1 MANHDEVAK
10 DIEELNRLCQLTT
23 RPYVIQLLQQ
33 EAEKLQ
39 QSNISSVKPVDGG
52 EEQLSSDIENSCTDA
67 AAASTET
74 SSQHSSTAKTDSATA
89 TNPCIAVARSAP
101 QRYYKEITTYAWDQ
115 SDKFMKLYVTLKG
128 VQTLDKELVKT
139 EYTTKSFSLRVENLD
154 GSNYVCRVAGL
165 WGSIIPDKC
174 HHKVKTDTVLL
185 MLKKEEDSKTWPYL
199 TEREDKKKTTPKIDE
214 KKDPSEGLMDLL
226 KQMYE
231 EGDDEMKRTIA
242 KSWCESRG
250 KQGGMDL

>member
-1 MANHDEVAK
+1 MANHDEVAR
-10 DIEELNRLCQLTT
+10 DIEELNRLCQLST
-23 RPYVIQLLQQ
+23 RPYVIQLLQH

-39 QSNISSVKPVDGG
+39 QSNISSVKPADDGP
-52 EEQLSSDIENSCTDA
+52 EQMSVGTESSCTNA
-67 AAASTET
+67 AAASMET
-74 SSQHSSTAKTDSATA
+74 SSECSSTAKTDLAA
-89 TNPCIAVARSAP
+89 PTNPCIAVTRSAP
-101 QRYYKEITTYAWDQ
+101 QRYYKEVTTYAWDQ

-128 VQTLDKELVKT
+128 VQRLDKELVKT

-154 GSNYVCRVAGL
+154 GSNYVCRIAGL
-165 WGSIIPDKC
+165 WGNIVPDKC

-185 MLKKEEDSKTWPYL
+185 MLKKEEESKTWPYV
-199 TEREDKKKTTPKIDE
+199 TEREDKKKTTPKLDE

-231 EGDDEMKRTIA
+231 DGDDEMKRTIA

-250 KQGGMDL
+250 KQAGMDL